1 MSSFRGDDHN
11 IRLAIL
17 AIAITRAALVVAASA
32 LSGGCGSSGPDYSEL
47 TAFCQALAQA
57 DCSQAVVTGCYG
69 SSTASLPD
77 DTQTCVTARA
87 TPERCNPLGL
97 AYHAQYAQAC
107 IDAHAAAYM
116 SGQLD
121 AGTFATLQQ
130 QCLPA
135 LNQGGEV
142 GASCSD
148 DTDCDVG
155 SGDFCVV
162 HQGGSGTCQVPQPV
176 MPGGDCSDPAAE
188 CSAGYFCESGGYCV
202 IDPGQAGK
210 ACGPG
215 VSCNTGL
222 GCSTTTMTCAA
233 QLPDSAACTVDSDC
247 SGGLCISVSDG
258 AECAATYTFAVG
270 SATCADFVPN

>member
-1 MSSFRGDDHN
+1 MSSFRCGDEN
-11 IRLAIL
+11 LRLAIAGAVLIL
-17 AIAITRAALVVAASA
+17 AGGA

-69 SSTASLPD
+69 SSSATLSA
-77 DTQTCVTARA
+77 DTQSCVTARA

-97 AYHAQYAQAC
+97 GYHPQYAQPC
-107 IDAHAAAYM
+107 IDAHTAAYM

-121 AGTFATLQQ
+121 AGAFATVEQ
-130 QCLPA
+130 QCLPV
-135 LNQGGEV
+135 LNQGGQT
-142 GASCSD
+142 GTSCSS

-155 SGDFCVV
+155 SGDLCVV
-162 HQGGSGTCQVPQPV
+162 HQGGKGTCQIPVPV
-176 MPGGDCSDPAAE
+176 MPGGECSDPAAE

-202 IDPGQAGK
+202 IDPDQAGQ

-222 GCSTTTMTCAA
+222 GCSTTTMRCEA
-233 QLPDSAACTVDSDC
+233 QLPDASPCMADGDC
-247 SGGLCISVSDG
+247 SGGLCIATAGS
-258 AECAATYTFAVG
+258 AQCAATYTFSVG
-270 SATCADFVPN
+270 SATCSDFVPN